1 MILLPGFALAIGLL
15 LIAQAWNRR
24 RNLLLD
30 RVVPYVDSTHT
41 MRPQLHVA
49 QRVTHFFTP
58 LWEKLGSTTDSV
70 QSRLE
75 HVGTSTLE
83 RFRNAQ
89 VLAGI
94 GGMAIALMGVAVI
107 ASFRSVAIVY
117 WLALT
122 SVGFFGGTLA
132 WDRYLTYQARLT
144 TERLSHQVA
153 NTAELLALSISAGEP
168 IPVALRRIESIAGR
182 ELGRHV
188 TAVLETIESGVPASR
203 ALNDLGTRTHSAQL
217 ARLIDTLVSAMERG
231 TPLSTTLREQA
242 RDLRDEARRNLIESG
257 GRKEIAML
265 FPVVFIILPVTVV
278 FALYPGLIALSF
290 P

>member
-1 MILLPGFALAIGLL
+1 MILIPGLVLAAGLL
-15 LIAQAWNRR
+15 LIAESWRR
-24 RNLLLD
+24 RHNLLLD
-30 RVVPYVDSTHT
+30 RVLPYVNSAETA
-41 MRPQLHVA
+41 RPQLHIA
-49 QRVTHFFTP
+49 HRVTQFFTP
-58 LWEKLGSTTDSV
+58 VWERMGSTTESV

-83 RFRNAQ
+83 RFRNEQ
-89 VLAGI
+89 VLTGI
-94 GGMAIALMGVAVI
+94 GGMAVVMICLVTI
-107 ASFRSVAIVY
+107 ASFRPVAVIH
-117 WLALT
+117 WLVL
-122 SVGFFGGTLA
+122 SIVGFLGGTLA
-132 WDRYLTYQARLT
+132 RDRYLTYQAQLT
-144 TERLSHQVA
+144 SERLSRQVA

-182 ELGRHV
+182 ELGRHLN
-188 TAVLETIESGVPASR
+188 TVLESIESGVPASR
-203 ALNDLGTRTHSAQL
+203 ALNDLSSRTHSTQL

-278 FALYPGLIALSF
+278 FALYPGLVALSF
-290 P
+290 S